1 MEPNPKFLKLAVIW
15 GLIPFLKGGERMIK
29 KLTTIGAAAALFATS
44 ALPALA
50 AEPAKQACFGD
61 DISGYAKNGET
72 DADSFF
78 EFEAGAGW
86 GGFISGVATS
96 PGADLHVGVGGE
108 INAHQAGDIPDAVIS
123 NSCN

>member
-1 MEPNPKFLKLAVIW
+1 MNKVKRFLIGGAAGAVIL
-15 GLIPFLKGGERMIK
+15 GSL
-29 KLTTIGAAAALFATS
+29 

-50 AEPAKQACFGD
+50 AQPAVQGCFGA
-61 DISGYAKNGET
+61 DISGYAQNGET
-72 DADSFF
+72 DPGSFF
-78 EFEAGAGW
+78 EFDSGEGW

-108 INAHQAGDIPDAVIS
+108 IQAHQAGIIPDAVIS